1 MKPFIKW
8 AGGKNSLLDKI
19 QKRLPDYV
27 HSQDFCLVE
36 PFVGGGAVSLW
47 ALSDLPHLKQLIIN
61 DYNADLTNVYQ
72 VIKNKPDDLIKYIEN
87 MQNHYDKLT
96 DIESK
101 KPYFYHKRDVFNQ
114 RNGNDVEQAGLFIF
128 LNKSAFNGLYRVN
141 KNNQFNVPIGSYKKP
156 TFIDKDNILTIS
168 KKIQN
173 TKILTGDFELV
184 LNHLPNNFPC
194 LFYLDPPYRPISDTA
209 SFTSYSDSGFD
220 DNEQKRL
227 ANFCKKIDKLGHYFL
242 LSNSDPKNTN
252 LSDDFFDELYQ
263 DFKIERIQANRTISA
278 SSVGRKKIN
287 EIIVSNGF
295 NMKLAFDDFLN
306 SMSETNT
313 TLDYFTDFDKV
324 KKNVAQIEIK
334 LNQLNY
340 LLGKDDLKQAVYD
353 LYAECPNAFSILE
366 ILIAVRKKEQ
376 KKSLDEKGQVVTLNS
391 YFQSADKI
399 IDFLN
404 NTGLADVF
412 RDKNIKNLVDYV
424 FGIEVGLDT
433 NARKNRGG
441 DNMSKAVQLLFDN
454 ADIYYK
460 KEVRNT
466 IFTDIESLGAD
477 VKQFDFVIKTK
488 RKTYVIETNYYNSG
502 GSKLNEVARA
512 YTDVAPKINQY
523 PQYEFVWITDGQGW
537 KTAKNKLQ
545 EAYTHIPSV
554 YNLYTL
560 QSFIEQVNSEGVI
573 RDW

>member
-1 MKPFIKW
+1 
-8 AGGKNSLLDKI
+8 
-19 QKRLPDYV
+19 
-27 HSQDFCLVE
+27 
-36 PFVGGGAVSLW
+36 
-47 ALSDLPHLKQLIIN
+47 
-61 DYNADLTNVYQ
+61 
-72 VIKNKPDDLIKYIEN
+72 
-87 MQNHYDKLT
+87 
-96 DIESK
+96 
-101 KPYFYHKRDVFNQ
+101 
-114 RNGNDVEQAGLFIF
+114 
-128 LNKSAFNGLYRVN
+128 
-141 KNNQFNVPIGSYKKP
+141 
-156 TFIDKDNILTIS
+156 
-168 KKIQN
+168 
-173 TKILTGDFELV
+173 
-184 LNHLPNNFPC
+184 
-194 LFYLDPPYRPISDTA
+194 
-209 SFTSYSDSGFD
+209 
-220 DNEQKRL
+220 
-227 ANFCKKIDKLGHYFL
+227 
-242 LSNSDPKNTN
+242 
-252 LSDDFFDELYQ
+252 
-263 DFKIERIQANRTISA
+263 
-278 SSVGRKKIN
+278 
-287 EIIVSNGF
+287 
-295 NMKLAFDDFLN
+295 MKLAFDDFLN

-324 KKNVAQIEIK
+324 KKNVAQIEIH

-460 KEVRNT
+460 KEARNT

-523 PQYEFVWITDGQGW
+523 SQYEFVWITDGQGW

-560 QSFIEQVNSEGVI
+560 HGFIEQINSEGVM

>member
-1 MKPFIKW
+1 
-8 AGGKNSLLDKI
+8 
-19 QKRLPDYV
+19 
-27 HSQDFCLVE
+27 
-36 PFVGGGAVSLW
+36 
-47 ALSDLPHLKQLIIN
+47 
-61 DYNADLTNVYQ
+61 
-72 VIKNKPDDLIKYIEN
+72 
-87 MQNHYDKLT
+87 
-96 DIESK
+96 
-101 KPYFYHKRDVFNQ
+101 
-114 RNGNDVEQAGLFIF
+114 
-128 LNKSAFNGLYRVN
+128 
-141 KNNQFNVPIGSYKKP
+141 
-156 TFIDKDNILTIS
+156 
-168 KKIQN
+168 
-173 TKILTGDFELV
+173 
-184 LNHLPNNFPC
+184 
-194 LFYLDPPYRPISDTA
+194 
-209 SFTSYSDSGFD
+209 
-220 DNEQKRL
+220 
-227 ANFCKKIDKLGHYFL
+227 
-242 LSNSDPKNTN
+242 
-252 LSDDFFDELYQ
+252 
-263 DFKIERIQANRTISA
+263 
-278 SSVGRKKIN
+278 
-287 EIIVSNGF
+287 
-295 NMKLAFDDFLN
+295 MKLAFDDFLN

-324 KKNVAQIEIK
+324 KKNVAQIEIH

-512 YTDVAPKINQY
+512 YTDVVPKINQY
-523 PQYEFVWITDGQGW
+523 SQYEFVWITDGQGW

-560 QSFIEQVNSEGVI
+560 HGFIEQLNSEGVI
-573 RDW
+573 KDW